1 MPVIFSDRGFRLH
14 FYSSEGDPREPMHV
28 HVAKRGEGDAK
39 FWLYPEVVMADNRG
53 LDARTLRWLTEQI
66 GLRRPEIVSAWHEHF
81 GTPDER

>member
-1 MPVIFSDRGFRLH
+1 MPVIFFDRGFRFH

-39 FWLYPEVVMADNRG
+39 FWLYPEVAMADNRG

-66 GLRRPEIVSAWHEHF
+66 GRRRPEIVSAWHEHF